1 MITGSE
7 VYQVVEA
14 MVPLYTAAALGYG
27 SVRWLKAF
35 SNEQCA
41 GINHFVALY
50 AVPVLIF
57 DMVST
62 NDIYNMNGL
71 LIAADTLQKAVL
83 LLGLMAWALWARSR
97 RRAGGKAAVSNPLQ
111 WVVTCFS
118 VASLPNTIIMGVP
131 LLNGMY
137 GPMSKNLMKQIVVM
151 QFCIWYNVVIF
162 LYEYMDARRA
172 AAALALDGSAKISPS
187 SPVKQPQ
194 MEKAAAKANGCSNVD
209 AAERPQEV
217 AVNIEITDMAAAA
230 AAASTAPDG
239 SSADTPAAAASDG
252 ASDATEAEEV
262 SAPAPSVKHVIWMAV
277 KKLLQIPNTY
287 ASFLGL
293 IWALFAFK
301 YGFSMPKIISDSLF
315 TIRTTA
321 VGLSMFASGY
331 YCMHLCLHLD
341 RARLAGQQLV
351 TITSSPANVKLYVS
365 LVQFRDV
372 HSAPDA
378 IRPVRLQDRHILHDP
393 QVSDRPGADA
403 VHVAHHR
410 HARHT
415 SAHRCC
421 PGELNLTS
429 RLFFPQG
436 NERKK
441 RIYASS
447 KDACDVVLSFFPSR
461 HFSCR

>member
-217 AVNIEITDMAAAA
+217 AVNIEITDMAEAA

-321 VGLSMFASGY
+321 VGLSMFASGTFIARQTRFVPCGY
-331 YCMHLCLHLD
+331 KIATYSMILKFLIGPVLMLFTSLIIGMHGTLLHIAVVQAALP
-341 RARLAGQQLV
+341 LAVTSFVYAEEYKVHADIMSTGVILGIFISLPV
-351 TITSSPANVKLYVS
+351 TIVYY
-365 LVQFRDV
+365 
-372 HSAPDA
+372 
-378 IRPVRLQDRHILHDP
+378 I
-393 QVSDRPGADA
+393 
-403 VHVAHHR
+403 
-410 HARHT
+410 
-415 SAHRCC
+415 
-421 PGELNLTS
+421 
-429 RLFFPQG
+429 
-436 NERKK
+436 
-441 RIYASS
+441 
-447 KDACDVVLSFFPSR
+447 VLGL
-461 HFSCR
+461 